1 MNVCSPIVSHRDG
14 EVPFIRKVSRAMVHQ
29 YDYYY
34 HYTTV
39 AGALGIISSRAVWLT
54 DYRFL
59 NDQLELRQGLK
70 GFLAQI
76 PKEQQ
81 LSFERA
87 LQWHN
92 MWNHH
97 CVFSL
102 SRSPKIL
109 SQWRAYASDGAG
121 IALALNKQFLEY
133 AGLTLVECRY
143 EDHDRYAG
151 DLVLKHTNF
160 IRSVHEASGLNR
172 AENDFM
178 AWVESQRPN
187 FYRLIEDLI
196 ALKNPAFSEELELR
210 AVWARPIGSAKF
222 RVARDVIVPY
232 VEAKIW
238 PDDEA
243 MSSLAVV
250 IPEVWLGPKCNEMNR
265 CSLNAM
271 HIGMCMV
278 YRYDCGYV

>member
-1 MNVCSPIVSHRDG
+1 MAYNF
-14 EVPFIRKVSRAMVHQ
+14 E
-29 YDYYY
+29 YYY

-59 NDQLELRQGLK
+59 NDRLELRQGLES
-70 GFLAQI
+70 FLAQI

-81 LSFERA
+81 GSFRRA
-87 LQWHN
+87 FQWHD
-92 MWNHH
+92 MRNHH

-121 IALALNKQFLEY
+121 IALALNKPFLKH
-133 AGLTLVECRY
+133 AGLALVECRY
-143 EDHDRYAG
+143 EDHDRYARE
-151 DLVLKHTNF
+151 LVQTHTDF
-160 IRSVHEASGLNR
+160 ISSVHEASELHR
-172 AENDFM
+172 AENHFM
-178 AWVESQRPN
+178 DWVASQRPS

-196 ALKNPAFSEELELR
+196 ALKNPAFSEEMELR
-210 AVWARPIGSAKF
+210 AVWSRPMGEVKM
-222 RVARDVIVPY
+222 RTARDLIIPY

-243 MSSLAVV
+243 TSDLAVV
-250 IPEVWLGPKCNEMNR
+250 IPEIWLGPKCNEMNR
-265 CSLNAM
+265 WSLFAM
-271 HIGMCMV
+271 NIGMCMIH
-278 YRYDCGYV
+278 RHDCGYV